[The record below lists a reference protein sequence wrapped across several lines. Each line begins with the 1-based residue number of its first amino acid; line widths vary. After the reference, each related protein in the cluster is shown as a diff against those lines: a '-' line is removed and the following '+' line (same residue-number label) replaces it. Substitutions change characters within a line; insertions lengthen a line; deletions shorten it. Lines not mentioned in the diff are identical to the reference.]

1 MKIKEVREMNSAEIT
16 KRIQEEEKNLVDL
29 KFSHTLKQLTNTAKL
44 SIVRRD
50 IAKFNTVLRQREIAE
65 KSAK

>member
-1 MKIKEVREMNSAEIT
+1 MKIKEVREMNSEEIT